1 MKIYNTKIS
10 VPMKYDRIF
19 HVVPFRCVLVLSL
32 VFIFLSDCHDP
43 RDFLSA
49 NEEYTHVYYTRE
61 TNGKKK
67 KKPTTTPNELQLWF
81 IDDSVDRNYSDN
93 ILSLCEMRFFSHP

>member
-1 MKIYNTKIS
+1 MIAFFMS
-10 VPMKYDRIF
+10 F
-19 HVVPFRCVLVLSL
+19 HFD
-32 VFIFLSDCHDP
+32 VFSFFLS
-43 RDFLSA
+43 FLFFFLIVTIREIFSA

-93 ILSLCEMRFFSHP
+93 ILSLCKMRFLSHP

>member
-43 RDFLSA
+43 RENSVPTKNTPCVIILA
-49 NEEYTHVYYTRE
+49 RNERKKEE
-61 TNGKKK
+61 KTNNN
-67 KKPTTTPNELQLWF
+67 TE
-81 IDDSVDRNYSDN
+81 
-93 ILSLCEMRFFSHP
+93 